1 MRIFYIGLDAR
12 LEKRKYFREYL
23 RENIDG
29 EWMIALSNW
38 ANVENSFRKIKIC
51 RMKSTALLM
60 FLLAAGR
67 GQGWGR
73 VHSRRW
79 PWRERQV
86 LKSINQSQNIGLGC
100 GR

>member
-1 MRIFYIGLDAR
+1 MPGLKNENTPILQRILERKLRWGVDGLHFQIGSI
-12 LEKRKYFREYL
+12 L
-23 RENIDG
+23 RIVSGN
-29 EWMIALSNW
+29 
-38 ANVENSFRKIKIC
+38 IKIC
-51 RMKSTALLM
+51 RMKSTALFM
-60 FLLAAGR
+60 FLLLAAGR

-86 LKSINQSQNIGLGC
+86 NQSQNIGLGC